1 MSVSKNPFS
10 LYDFL
15 GYFVPGAFMLFAL
28 LVGVASEE
36 SLIALISGVNME
48 TISKLCNFE
57 PKSISLM
64 AFVIVSYVF
73 GHLLSYISSITIE
86 FFSNRLFQYP
96 SKYLLG
102 VPESLEYERATIFEK
117 LFKAPTKPG
126 SCLLF
131 FAYVVCFPVTLSIVM
146 FAKSKSI
153 KGYLTRAL
161 DDGIICAINKKML
174 EYSCTISY
182 PYEPKCSCCDSH
194 RIIMHYVN
202 VNIPNAMRKVDN
214 YVALYGFLRSM
225 SLVLSLVFIM
235 VVISAIRTIDLRA
248 QIDWSIIFILCVFFV
263 APSVAYLGY
272 LKFYRRHTL
281 ENFMAFLVAPIDID
295 NDAKE
300 MLKNKY
306 EKEVRKNVTLG
317 VSFLSCKK

>member
-1 MSVSKNPFS
+1 MPVSKNPFS

-15 GYFVPGAFMLFAL
+15 GYFVPGAFMLLAVLAEMCSDGL
-28 LVGVASEE
+28 LVDLISRENLENVLKVSIVENNPIL
-36 SLIALISGVNME
+36 LIAFFI
-48 TISKLCNFE
+48 TAYI
-57 PKSISLM
+57 
-64 AFVIVSYVF
+64 F
-73 GHLLSYISSITIE
+73 GHFLSYLSSVTIE
-86 FFSNRLFQYP
+86 VFSNRLFQYP

-102 VPESLEYERATIFEK
+102 VNCVGDKGVCKRLFASRTIVG
-117 LFKAPTKPG
+117 TI
-126 SCLLF
+126 LLVVV
-131 FAYVVCFPVTLSIVM
+131 YVVCFPVTLPM
-146 FAKSKSI
+146 TLFAKIECI

-161 DDGIICAINKKML
+161 DDDLILAIEKRILSYSKSIGY
-174 EYSCTISY
+174 EYKSSCFY
-182 PYEPKCSCCDSH
+182 CDSH
-194 RIIMHYVN
+194 RLIMHFVN
-202 VNIPNAMRKVDN
+202 INIPNAMRKVDN

-225 SLVLSLVFIM
+225 SLALSLVFII
-235 VVISAIRTIDLRA
+235 VFISAIRTIDFCAR
-248 QIDWSIIFILCVFFV
+248 IEWPIIFILCVLFV

-306 EKEVRKNVTLG
+306 EKEVRKNVTFG